1 MFFSRLGIGPLPP
14 HFYFLEIAKLFGP
27 FLWLQNFLLLFRNF
41 LTLDLLNSK
50 PMSFFPSKDRLA
62 HIVFEHND
70 TASRRFDLGVLV
82 LILLSVFVAILD
94 SEPWIHERF
103 KKELFVIEWA
113 FTILFTIEYGI
124 RLYLSSRKL
133 GYIFSF
139 YGMVDLLAILPTY
152 LSIFL
157 ANTQFLVVI
166 RALRLLRV
174 VRILKLGRYV
184 KEAEILKSALRK
196 SRMKIQ
202 IFLGAVLTIVLIT
215 GTLMF
220 IVEGPEHGFT
230 SIGVSMYWSIVTLTT
245 VGYGDLTPVTAVGK
259 FLSAIIML
267 LGYAIIAVPTGIVTS
282 ELTMGM
288 KAASETGGK
297 YCKTCRSRHLDNDSN
312 YCKYCG
318 ERL

>member
-1 MFFSRLGIGPLPP
+1 
-14 HFYFLEIAKLFGP
+14 
-27 FLWLQNFLLLFRNF
+27 
-41 LTLDLLNSK
+41 
-50 PMSFFPSKDRLA
+50 MSIFPSKERLA
-62 HIVFEHND
+62 HIVFEHD
-70 TASRRFDLGVLV
+70 DKASRRFDITVLW
-82 LILLSVFVAILD
+82 LILLSVLVAILD
-94 SEPWIHERF
+94 SEPSLHQRF
-103 KKELFVIEWA
+103 EKGFYVFEWA
-113 FTILFTIEYGI
+113 FTILFTVEYML

-174 VRILKLGRYV
+174 IRILKLGRYV

-196 SRMKIQ
+196 SRAKIQ
-202 IFLGAVLTIVLIT
+202 IFIGTVLTIVLIT

-220 IVEGPEHGFT
+220 IVEGPESGFT
-230 SIGVSMYWSIVTLTT
+230 SIGVSMYWAIVTLTT
-245 VGYGDLTPVTAVGK
+245 VGYGDITPITPIGK
-259 FLSAIIML
+259 FLAAVIML

-282 ELTMGM
+282 ELTMNS
-288 KAASETGGK
+288 KSRSDSGGAK
-297 YCKTCRSRHLDNDSN
+297 FCKTCKSRNLDADAN